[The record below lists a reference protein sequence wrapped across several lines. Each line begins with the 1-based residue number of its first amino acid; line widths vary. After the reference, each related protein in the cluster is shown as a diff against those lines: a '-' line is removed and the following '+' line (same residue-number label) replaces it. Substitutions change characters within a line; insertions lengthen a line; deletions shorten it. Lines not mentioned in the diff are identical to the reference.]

1 MIAETFKVLLL
12 EDEPVAAKI
21 TERMLRRKGAGR
33 YNVLHVASLAAAVA
47 ELREGNFDI
56 VLSDLNLPDSEGLE
70 TLSCITDKAPE
81 LPVVVL
87 TASSDDEIGIRAM
100 QLGAQDFLVKGDFN
114 ESALQRSIL
123 QSIERH
129 RLQRVVRQLAII
141 DELTG
146 LYNRRGFNSLQA
158 SIHQRGLETAHF
170 GYVCFFDLDRFKQ
183 INDELGHQRGDE
195 ALVEFATAL
204 RNVFRKDTLLARFG
218 GDEFVA
224 LGVEPRDGFA
234 AETLQAL
241 ENVLAARNVSSGI
254 PFRIET
260 SAGLASFGW
269 ERPSEMEAL
278 LAEADDALYR
288 NKERRRRLRA
298 AADETNLEVS
308 A

>member
-1 MIAETFKVLLL
+1 MLLI

-21 TERMLRRKGAGR
+21 TERMLHRKGGGR
-33 YNVLHVASLAAAVA
+33 YSVTHASTLAAARA
-47 ELREGNFDI
+47 ELGEGNFDI

-70 TLSCITDKAPE
+70 TLSCITEIAPE
-81 LPVVVL
+81 LAVVVL

-123 QSIERH
+123 QSVERH

-158 SIHQRGLETAHF
+158 SIVQRAMETSCRGF
-170 GYVCFFDLDRFKQ
+170 VCYFDLDRFKQ

-195 ALVEFATAL
+195 ALAEFAMAL
-204 RNVFRKDTLLARFG
+204 KNVFRKDTLLARFG

-224 LGVEPRDGFA
+224 LGVEPRECFA
-234 AETLQAL
+234 AETLQTL
-241 ENVLAARNVSSGI
+241 ESVLIARNSCAGVA
-254 PFRIET
+254 FRIET
-260 SAGLASFGW
+260 SAGLAQFG
-269 ERPSEMEAL
+269 RDKPAEMEAL
-278 LAEADDALYR
+278 LAEADNQLYS
-288 NKERRRRLRA
+288 NKQRRKRLRA
-298 AADETNLEVS
+298 VDAEADMEEI